1 MMPRMQRTARLAL
14 SAWLAWL
21 VTAPGACSR
30 PSGGD
35 SQSPATQAE
44 DRAPAAQGNPSSPA
58 PAKTAVPPAPP
69 NAPAAPA
76 AADAKPEQPMFRR
89 TRTMMGTIIA
99 ITIVGETD
107 AKAAPAADA
116 ALDEMERLE
125 RVLSEWRPDSEISQI
140 NAAAGQ
146 SAVKVGPD
154 TMTVVNAGLAISRWS
169 KGAYDLS
176 WAALRGMYTF
186 QQGEQKIP
194 DLADVRAKLPLVDYR
209 KIKVDE
215 QASTVKLLKKGM
227 VLGTGSIAKG
237 YALDRAGA
245 IIERAGIQNYMIFGG
260 GQVQVHGQRSGRDWR
275 VGIQH
280 PRHDDYF
287 AFVAASAGSISTSG
301 DYEHSFMRD
310 GRRWHHI
317 IDMDTGLPVDHTS
330 SVTVLAESGLYADAL
345 STAFFVLGSKRSL
358 ELLATAPAPAHVVI
372 VDSDLT
378 LHVSP
383 NMKERLVM
391 HTQLKEGKLPLPAR

>member
-1 MMPRMQRTARLAL
+1 MK
-14 SAWLAWL
+14 
-21 VTAPGACSR
+21 
-30 PSGGD
+30 
-35 SQSPATQAE
+35 
-44 DRAPAAQGNPSSPA
+44 APAKPAPSSI
-58 PAKTAVPPAPP
+58 AKTAVPPAVPSSAP
-69 NAPAAPA
+69 SAPVGPAAR
-76 AADAKPEQPMFRR
+76 PEQPVFRR

-125 RVLSEWRPDSEISQI
+125 RVLSEWRPDSEISQV
-140 NAAAGQ
+140 NAAAGE

-154 TMTVVNAGLAISRWS
+154 TMAVVNAGLAVSRWS

-186 QQGEQKIP
+186 QQGEEKIP
-194 DLADVRAKLPLVDYR
+194 DAAELRAKLPLVDYR
-209 KIKVDE
+209 MIKVDE
-215 QASTVKLLKKGM
+215 QASTIELLKKGM
-227 VLGTGSIAKG
+227 ALGTGSIAKG
-237 YALDRAGA
+237 YALDRASA
-245 IIERAGIQNYMIFGG
+245 IIERAGIRNYMIFGG
-260 GQVQVHGQRSGRDWR
+260 GQVQVHGQRNGRDWR

-280 PRHDDYF
+280 PRRDDYF

-301 DYEHSFMRD
+301 DYEHSFIKD

-317 IDMDTGLPVDHTS
+317 IDTDTGLPVAHTS
-330 SVTVLAESGLYADAL
+330 SVTVLAENGLYADAL
-345 STAFFVLGSKRSL
+345 STAVFVLGAKRAL
-358 ELLATAPAPAHVVI
+358 ALLPKAPAKAQVVI

-383 NMKERLVM
+383 NMKDRLVM
-391 HTQLKEGKLPLPAR
+391 HTQLTGGKLPPGDAVP